1 MELRRPS
8 RGTITM
14 IRNKWFILGFR
25 LVVGGLFIWAGVLKV
40 IDPLGFAQSIEN
52 YRLFPREL
60 AFIIAVILPW
70 VEVLSG
76 ACLIVDLF
84 RRSSALI
91 ISVLLIGFIG
101 LVAVAMWR
109 GIDTNCGCFGSLSR
123 KADLQLVLMDSV
135 LLFLTLNVL
144 FARSHARFAPSSE
157 H

>member
-1 MELRRPS
+1 
-8 RGTITM
+8 M
-14 IRNKWFILGFR
+14 ISNKWVLFGCR
-25 LVVGGLFIWAGVLKV
+25 LVVGGLFIWAGVLKI

-70 VEVLSG
+70 VEALSG
-76 ACLIVDLF
+76 ACLSAGLF

-101 LVAVAMWR
+101 LVAVTMLR
-109 GIDTNCGCFGSLSR
+109 GIDTTCGCFGGLSR
-123 KADLQLVLMDSV
+123 KADLRLILTDSG
-135 LLFLTLNVL
+135 LLFVALNVL